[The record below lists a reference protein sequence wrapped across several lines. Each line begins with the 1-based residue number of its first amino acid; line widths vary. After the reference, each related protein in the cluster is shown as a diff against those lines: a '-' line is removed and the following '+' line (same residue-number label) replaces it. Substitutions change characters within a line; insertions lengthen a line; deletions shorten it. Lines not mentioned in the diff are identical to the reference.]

1 MLNSFNTSR
10 PGDLKE
16 CFDYNLDFVDSTS
29 VRERCF
35 QFISNDELAYDV
47 LVGSIKNNDTPAV
60 FNAPVRGDPV
70 GISRRCFVLGKLSY
84 LKNI

>member
-1 MLNSFNTSR
+1 MLNSCNASR

-16 CFDYNLDFVDSTS
+16 CFDFNLDFVDSTS

-47 LVGSIKNNDTPAV
+47 LVGLIKNNDTP
-60 FNAPVRGDPV
+60 APVRGDPV